1 MKSFLGPAILGALG
15 LVVGQP
21 ALVHAINFSVTI
33 SGPTPDAPVEHTIH
47 DNDSDD
53 LDPDEREIR
62 FNFSSPSL
70 GYTISGLALESPGS
84 LAVDGSI
91 GLTLT
96 DLTVT
101 GTAPLA
107 FGRIVA
113 NSDLEAPYS
122 PGGPLFGQVHLS
134 GSYARSSTSTDIKAF
149 VAQVETPIGLQLVGV
164 VNPPDASMGLTID
177 EDSPLTQNFE
187 PTIFGLTA
195 TLEFTVANGQG
206 FNLPVSA
213 SFSVAPP
220 QPVPESSSF
229 GAAAA
234 VLAGLMLWR
243 SRQSKPRRGTE
254 ETKGQVNYEGALS
267 DLLNARVLGRSD
279 PTRCSPCD
287 QRRVTRPFR
296 W

>member
-1 MKSFLGPAILGALG
+1 MKSFLRPAIWGALG
-15 LVVGQP
+15 FVVGQP

-33 SGPTPDAPVEHTIH
+33 SGPTSGAPTFNRTIL
-47 DNDSDD
+47 DNSPAD
-53 LDPDEREIR
+53 LDPDLGEIG
-62 FNFSSPSL
+62 FNFSSPEL

-84 LAVDGSI
+84 LTVDGSV

-113 NSDLEAPYS
+113 NSDLAAPYS

-134 GSYARSSTSTDIKAF
+134 GSYLAGSSASTDIRAF
-149 VAQVETPIGLQLVGV
+149 VAEVETPIPTPTGFQLVGV

-177 EDSPLTQNFE
+177 QLSPLTQNFE
-187 PTIFGLTA
+187 PTILGMRA

-206 FNLPVSA
+206 FNLPASA

-220 QPVPESSSF
+220 QPVPESSGF
-229 GAAAA
+229 GMAAA

-243 SRQSKPRRGTE
+243 SRQSKP
-254 ETKGQVNYEGALS
+254 QPISSLS
-267 DLLNARVLGRSD
+267 SNSLIHCAAQNRFNR
-279 PTRCSPCD
+279 
-287 QRRVTRPFR
+287 
-296 W
+296 